1 MVDSTKCKVFVVGFN
16 LLGLDQQELT
26 AFLESRPEVQNW
38 RSAVPGQL
46 FVIGSGTARDL
57 ASLIRNRFVGEF
69 FFVAPIKPWYCNGCL
84 PREAWN
90 FIVNSRSS
98 GGPVGLEVSEGIP
111 RNIDHDGATV
121 WNGQGLSNELVGA
134 SR

>member
-84 PREAWN
+84 PRESMEFHAE
-90 FIVNSRSS
+90 FAIERRPCRSY
-98 GGPVGLEVSEGIP
+98 SERRHFMG
-111 RNIDHDGATV
+111 H
-121 WNGQGLSNELVGA
+121 
-134 SR
+134 